1 MEFVQYLT
9 PTHQE
14 IMEVLNQAN
23 IIVIEQHK
31 SCGNKDKWDGWTLT
45 AKDKRNDQGKTILT
59 ICTYTTKKVYEDWR
73 SEINRTLAH
82 ESVHVAQE
90 CKGRPLGI
98 TKMYLS
104 SDKMTDV
111 MNSVKGYNPRGKV
124 IEMEAYF
131 LEDNPE
137 QTLYY
142 LKKFC
147 F

>member
-1 MEFVQYLT
+1 
-9 PTHQE
+9 
-14 IMEVLNQAN
+14 
-23 IIVIEQHK
+23 
-31 SCGNKDKWDGWTLT
+31 
-45 AKDKRNDQGKTILT
+45 
-59 ICTYTTKKVYEDWR
+59 
-73 SEINRTLAH
+73 
-82 ESVHVAQE
+82 
-90 CKGRPLGI
+90 
-98 TKMYLS
+98 MYLS

>member
-1 MEFVQYLT
+1 MEFLLYLT
-9 PTHQE
+9 PIGRQMINHV
-14 IMEVLNQAN
+14 M
-23 IIVIEQHK
+23 
-31 SCGNKDKWDGWTLT
+31 
-45 AKDKRNDQGKTILT
+45 AKHYRVVENAPICRGRNLFGLRDNSKFI
-59 ICTYTTKKVYEDWR
+59 ICTNNIKKYNVNSAAFYINQTVY
-73 SEINRTLAH
+73 H